1 LAVPGAAGHPPNVR
15 RMESSINYVNRA
27 GERFGKLAVVDIP
40 AEVAANAPWF
50 NETLTAVNDA
60 VVRLGIFE
68 GDFPWHKHDE
78 QDEFFLVLEGEFYLD
93 VEGREPVLLR
103 RHQGFTVPKGVVHRP
118 RSPQK
123 SVVLMVEQAGIVPT
137 GD

>member
-1 LAVPGAAGHPPNVR
+1 
-15 RMESSINYVNRA
+15 METGINYINRE
-27 GERFGKLAVVDIP
+27 GERFGKLALVDIP
-40 AEVAANAPWF
+40 AEVAAHAPWF

-78 QDEFFLVLEGEFYLD
+78 QD
-93 VEGREPVLLR
+93 
-103 RHQGFTVPKGVVHRP
+103 
-118 RSPQK
+118 
-123 SVVLMVEQAGIVPT
+123 VVLMVEAAGIVPT